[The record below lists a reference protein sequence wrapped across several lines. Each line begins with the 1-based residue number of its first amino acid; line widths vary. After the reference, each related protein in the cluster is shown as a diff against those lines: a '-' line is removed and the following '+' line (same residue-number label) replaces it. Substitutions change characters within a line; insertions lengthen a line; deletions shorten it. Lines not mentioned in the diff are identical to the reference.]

1 MLHCIIMVTQE
12 ETVKGRHA
20 WKTFRGL
27 SSAAEMVPSCA
38 KEMKSKYA
46 GFVRSPC
53 IARKSRHVIS
63 YLLTNLNNC
72 FTTK

>member
-1 MLHCIIMVTQE
+1 M
-12 ETVKGRHA
+12 KGRHA

-38 KEMKSKYA
+38 NEMKSKYA

-53 IARKSRHVIS
+53 IARVSPHVTSSTSID
-63 YLLTNLNNC
+63 C
-72 FTTK
+72 FTTKYWFGRKRSSVFA